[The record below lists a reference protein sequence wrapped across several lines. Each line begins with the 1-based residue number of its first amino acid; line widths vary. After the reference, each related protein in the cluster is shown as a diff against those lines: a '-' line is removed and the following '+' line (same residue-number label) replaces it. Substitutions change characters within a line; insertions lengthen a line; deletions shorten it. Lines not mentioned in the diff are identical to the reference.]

1 MNTQSENS
9 PEPRPSFFSRLIRW
23 MFSWRTLRRALLILA
38 GLFTLV
44 ALFFAEE
51 NWRGKRA
58 WEKFKREWEAKGE
71 RFDLAA
77 FLPKPVPDDQNFVMT
92 PFFAPLLEKERKMA
106 AGNWKDTN
114 VLQSTLDVYGG
125 AQGTTPSFGGLE
137 TAKLTD
143 LQEWQKFYRSHTN
156 LPSAPQPQ
164 AQAKDVLLALAR
176 FGPVLNELR
185 DASRRPYAVFPLYQ
199 EKDPMFPVI
208 HLSNLKSITTV
219 LRLRAVAFLADGQSR
234 EALEDV
240 KLSLRLADS
249 LKPEPFLISHLVR
262 IAILSISANSVWE
275 GLARHRW
282 SEAELAELQQ
292 LLGSIDL
299 LADYE
304 HVLRGERAF
313 GNAMLARLRRGQ
325 GGGDEPADSGMQGV
339 RRLIRV
345 APTGLLYQNQLRINQ
360 VHQLRTLPAID
371 AGQHRVYSVQSDQLA
386 NAPEIRKATPYNI
399 LARLLFPAFG
409 KSHAKTA
416 RAQVSLDQATVACAA
431 ERFRIANGQYPEK
444 LEALV
449 PRFLE
454 KIPTDVINGK
464 PLGYRRSDD
473 GQFVLYSVGWNQK
486 DDGGQIV
493 FRKGTTPRQD
503 ADQGDWVWSYP
514 AGK

>member
-1 MNTQSENS
+1 MNTSSEQSS
-9 PEPRPSFFSRLIRW
+9 APRPSFLGRFIRW
-23 MFSWRTLRRALLILA
+23 LFSWRTLRRTLITLA
-38 GLFTLV
+38 GLFTLI
-44 ALFFAEE
+44 ALLFAEE

-58 WEKFKREWEAKGE
+58 WERFKSEWEAKGE

-92 PFFAPLLEKERKMA
+92 PFFAPLLERERRMA
-106 AGNWKDTN
+106 NGDWKDTN
-114 VLQSTLDVYGG
+114 TLQSTLDIYVG
-125 AQGTTPSFGGLE
+125 AQGATPSFGGLE
-137 TAKLTD
+137 TGKLTD

-156 LPSAPQPQ
+156 MPTAPLPQSP
-164 AQAKDVLLALAR
+164 AKDVLMALNQ
-176 FGPVLNELR
+176 FGPALNELR
-185 DASRRPYAVFPLYQ
+185 EASRRPYSQFPLYQ

-219 LRLRAVAFLADGQSR
+219 LRLRAVAFLADGQSH

-240 KLSLRLADS
+240 KVSLRLADT

-262 IAILSISANSVWE
+262 VAILSISANSVWE
-275 GLARHRW
+275 GLSRHRW
-282 SEAELAELQQ
+282 SEAELVELQK
-292 LLGSIDL
+292 LLGTIDL

-371 AGQHRVYSVQSDQLA
+371 AAQHRVYPDQSDQLA
-386 NAPEIRKATPYNI
+386 DAPEIRKATPYNV

-409 KSHAKTA
+409 KSHARTA
-416 RAQVSLDQATVACAA
+416 RAQVILDQATVACAA
-431 ERFRIANGQYPEK
+431 ERYRIANGQYPEK

-449 PRFLE
+449 PRFIE

-473 GQFVLYSVGWNQK
+473 GQFVLYSIGWNQK
-486 DDGGQIV
+486 DDGGQLV
-493 FRKGTTPRQD
+493 FRKGTTPRQNV
-503 ADQGDWVWSYP
+503 DQGDWVWSYP
-514 AGK
+514 ITK